1 METKLDYDL
10 MIELR
15 KRETAPDA
23 GRDEHSL
30 QDYVSRFF
38 RDARLPVP
46 RKYMPIVRFLTDVLI
61 RVDET
66 EKAVADLYGMQN
78 GNIVGTAPDDDDGF
92 VDTAVPISPEAQ
104 GASDDHET
112 HLAIAVE
119 MAKSKKKAGR
129 PKGSKNKAK
138 DAPE

>member
-1 METKLDYDL
+1 METDLNYDL

-30 QDYVSRFF
+30 SDYVSRFF

-61 RVDET
+61 RVQAVERHFG
-66 EKAVADLYGMQN
+66 EGAVA
-78 GNIVGTAPDDDDGF
+78 VPPAADGF
-92 VDTAVPISPEAQ
+92 VDTAVPVPDVTPPKQ
-104 GASDDHET
+104 
-112 HLAIAVE
+112 
-119 MAKSKKKAGR
+119 KAGR

>member
-1 METKLDYDL
+1 METDLNYDL

-23 GRDEHSL
+23 GRDEHGL

-92 VDTAVPISPEAQ
+92 VDTAVPVPDVTPPKQ
-104 GASDDHET
+104 
-112 HLAIAVE
+112 
-119 MAKSKKKAGR
+119 KAGR

>member
-1 METKLDYDL
+1 METDLNYDL

-30 QDYVSRFF
+30 SDYVSRFF

-61 RVDET
+61 RVQAVERHFG
-66 EKAVADLYGMQN
+66 EGAVA
-78 GNIVGTAPDDDDGF
+78 VPPAADGF